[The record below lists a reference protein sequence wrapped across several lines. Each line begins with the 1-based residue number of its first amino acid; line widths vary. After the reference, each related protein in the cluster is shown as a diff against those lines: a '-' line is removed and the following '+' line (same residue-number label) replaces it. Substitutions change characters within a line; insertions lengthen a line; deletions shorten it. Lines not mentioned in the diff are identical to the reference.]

1 MILDM
6 DKTSVQNVNR
16 DFKIDFLRALSII
29 LIIMAHIKTNQDTG
43 IIFQLRSFDVP
54 LMCMLVGMTSYLSF
68 GKRNEKYGK
77 YLMKRF
83 KRLIIP
89 MWIFVSLYLVF
100 SLLNKVLFNGSF
112 PSILSI
118 VTSYIPIWGIGYVWI
133 IRVYFTIA
141 IVTPAIYR
149 LSLRFNSIV
158 QKTLILFFLLAI
170 HQILCYIEK
179 IFSGFVLTV
188 YQQIFPISSGYI
200 IIALIGMWVI
210 QQKPSHTLTMFC
222 FFGIL
227 CGLLISYYGFDCISS
242 HKYPPDIYYIS
253 YGVAVSLLLYLL
265 LGKMTAFSKILGHK
279 FVFWIS
285 SNSLEMYYWHI
296 FFAGILCKYF
306 PDIHWSVRFIIVI
319 AITIVIT
326 YFQLKFIP
334 GLYKGNIKKG
344 VKK

>member
-1 MILDM
+1 MMPDKIL
-6 DKTSVQNVNR
+6 VRNVNR
-16 DFKIDFLRALSII
+16 DFKIDFLRALAIM
-29 LIIMAHIKTNQDTG
+29 LIIMAHIKTSKDTG

-68 GKRNEKYGK
+68 NKKGEKYGK

-89 MWIFVSLYLVF
+89 MWIFVSLYLGF
-100 SLLNKVLFNGSF
+100 SLLNKILFDVSF
-112 PSILSI
+112 PSITSI
-118 VTSYIPIWGIGYVWI
+118 VTSYIPIWGIGYIWI

-141 IVTPAIYR
+141 IVVPAIYK
-149 LSLRFNSIV
+149 LSLRFSSIV
-158 QKTLILFFLLAI
+158 QKTLILFFLLVV
-170 HQILCYIEK
+170 HQILCYIESF
-179 IFSGFVLTV
+179 FSGFVLTV

-227 CGLLISYYGFDCISS
+227 CGLSLSYYEFDPISS

-253 YGVAVSLLLYLL
+253 YGVAISLLLYLL
-265 LGKMTAFSKILGHK
+265 LGKMMAFSNILGHK

-285 SNSLEMYYWHI
+285 SNSLEMYYWHV
-296 FFAGILCKYF
+296 FFAEMLCRQCSN
-306 PDIHWSVRFIIVI
+306 IHWSIRFIIVI

-326 YFQLKFIP
+326 YFQLKFVP
-334 GLYKGNIKKG
+334 ALYKGNFEKG
-344 VKK
+344 VKE